1 MDYSVV
7 GGLNKLLVA
16 VDCEETLDFLLL
28 LKIDNFPLDTF
39 DLT

>member
-1 MDYSVV
+1 MDSSVV

-28 LKIDNFPLDTF
+28 LKIDNFPLDIF